1 MSLQRLDI
9 AVIPALREYVERIFV
24 FSSSQPFPRD
34 DLKLILPNGLVKL
47 IIPVSNNFS
56 GTIDGCKNV
65 LHENKIMLIGADDL
79 PTFIAIQKNEAAVN
93 VTLEF
98 KPNGA
103 YRFFYLNFGELKN
116 KAYSFTEIFGKQ
128 TQSLEEEIGNTKDIF
143 EKIQLLQ
150 LFLSERLQHGEADTV
165 FDFSVQK
172 IKETQGMIPVKVLE
186 KKTGYTL
193 RWLNMKFAEKMGIS
207 PKSFASICRFQSCH
221 SHFNQNPRAFLKEK
235 EFYNYFYD
243 QTHFIKEFRRFTGLP
258 PVQLMKASNS
268 LSDIF

>member
-1 MSLQRLDI
+1 MSLQRFDI

-93 VTLEF
+93 ITIEF

-116 KAYSFTEIFGKQ
+116 KACSFTEIFGKQ
-128 TQSLEEEIGNTKDIF
+128 TQSLEEKIGNTKNIF

-150 LFLSERLQHGEADTV
+150 LFLS
-165 FDFSVQK
+165 
-172 IKETQGMIPVKVLE
+172 
-186 KKTGYTL
+186 
-193 RWLNMKFAEKMGIS
+193 
-207 PKSFASICRFQSCH
+207 
-221 SHFNQNPRAFLKEK
+221 
-235 EFYNYFYD
+235 
-243 QTHFIKEFRRFTGLP
+243 
-258 PVQLMKASNS
+258 
-268 LSDIF
+268 